1 MKGSDRRTD
10 AACPRPAARDSLYT
24 PVRVVDLDLDEPSG
38 LRSPGGSGA
47 ADPEGRVLA
56 LVRLHGHPLGLV
68 TATGTAGATAALR
81 RALVDAAHRELHV
94 PALSTATPAARP
106 SRVARA
112 RVPAG
117 PVTVSVV
124 VCTRDRTE
132 SLRSCLDSLLR
143 TGYPH
148 TEVLV
153 VDNAPRD
160 DATERLVAARYRD
173 RVRYLREPVPG
184 LARARNRG
192 LAAAGGEVVAFADDD
207 LIIDADW
214 VGAIARTFGADDRIG
229 CVTGLVLP
237 AELETPAQVALEQY
251 GGYSR
256 GFAARDWSLRLEP
269 DDPLVRFS
277 VGRFGSGANMAFR
290 TAVVRGFGGFDPA
303 TGAGTPA
310 RGGEELLAFFQTLDT
325 GHTVAYQPDAIVWHR
340 HPRTA
345 DALGRQVFNF
355 GVGFGAYLTAAVA
368 RRPGVLLELARR
380 VPGGLRQWQR
390 VRRDRARC
398 GPAGREL
405 AQLRLGRRELGGM
418 LVGPFGY
425 AVSVW
430 RQRGWDAG
438 GLVGPGRDDTGRD
451 DTGRFRGGRDDT
463 GQAGGGQVDGGAS

>member
-1 MKGSDRRTD
+1 MNGSDRRTA
-10 AACPRPAARDSLYT
+10 AACPRSAARDSLYT
-24 PVRVVDLDLDEPSG
+24 PVRVVDLDLDDPSE
-38 LRSPGGSGA
+38 LRSPGGLGT
-47 ADPEGRVLA
+47 ADPVGRVLA

-68 TATGTAGATAALR
+68 TATGTAGDSAALR
-81 RALVDAAHRELHV
+81 RALVDVAHRELPV

-106 SRVARA
+106 GRVGRA

-132 SLRSCLDSLLR
+132 QLRSCLDSLLR

-148 TEVLV
+148 VEVLV
-153 VDNAPRD
+153 VDNAPRS
-160 DATERLVAARYRD
+160 DATERLVATRYRD

-192 LAAAGGEVVAFADDD
+192 LAAVHGEVVAFADDD
-207 LIIDADW
+207 LIIDTGW
-214 VGAIARTFGADDRIG
+214 VGALAGAFGADDRIG

-237 AELETPAQVALEQY
+237 AELDTPAQAALEQY

-256 GFAARDWSLRLEP
+256 GFAARDWSLRDRP
-269 DDPLVRFS
+269 DDPLMRFS

-290 TAVVRGFGGFDPA
+290 TALLRGIGGFDPA

-310 RGGEELLAFFQTLDT
+310 RGGEELLAFFQMLDA

-340 HPRTA
+340 HPRTG
-345 DALGRQVFNF
+345 DALTRQVFNF

-368 RRPGVLLELARR
+368 HRPGLLTTLVRR
-380 VPGGLRQWQR
+380 VPSGLRRWQR
-390 VRRDRARC
+390 VRRHRARC
-398 GPAGREL
+398 GPAEGEAAL
-405 AQLRLGRRELGGM
+405 LRLGRREFRGL

-425 AVSVW
+425 LISVW
-430 RQRGWDAG
+430 RQRS
-438 GLVGPGRDDTGRD
+438 LRT
-451 DTGRFRGGRDDT
+451 
-463 GQAGGGQVDGGAS
+463 GGAS